1 MASLT
6 MSGVHKTYGNQPVLH
21 GIHLTVEDGD
31 FVVFVGPSD

>member
-21 GIHLTVEDGD
+21 GIDLTVEDGD
-31 FVVFVGPSD
+31 FVVFVGPSG